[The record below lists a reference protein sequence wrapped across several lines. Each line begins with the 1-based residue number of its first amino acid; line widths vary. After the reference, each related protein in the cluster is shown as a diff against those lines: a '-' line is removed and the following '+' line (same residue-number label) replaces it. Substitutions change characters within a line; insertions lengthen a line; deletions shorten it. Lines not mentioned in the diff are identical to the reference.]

1 MAEYLRT
8 SRAREQIKA
17 KYRNAADLAQAVD
30 PGYNI
35 TPALRM
41 IADAIETV
49 LSRPRHN
56 LLVTTPPQEGKSSLC
71 AVYTPLRALQ
81 LNPNRR
87 IILATY
93 GDSLAEDHSR
103 TCRDIIARHGAGV
116 VDAMT
121 GVAVEDKLGLE
132 LSPSSSKVHSWRI
145 AGARGGMIAVG
156 LGSSITG
163 RAADLFI
170 IDDPYKNM
178 QEADSATHRRRVDEW
193 FASVAQT
200 RLSPEASMIL
210 IQCMTGDTPVLRHD
224 GSETPLRDIRVGD
237 RIATYENGT
246 VTTSTVLNWAS
257 QGSDDVMCIRMK
269 SGRTVRANAR
279 HPFLTSEGTWV
290 RVAELKPGQSLMGI
304 ASGTAPVPQPG
315 ATNLPSARGC
325 ACRTT
330 TRPGGRADTATP
342 PTVAVHGA
350 TSSCASGTAS
360 TTTSTTLSLP
370 LRAADAPSAVALLTR
385 PGCRSTGTDTSAWT
399 TATTPES
406 SEGCSATTATSP
418 SGESAHP
425 TCCEPQPTIWADE
438 IISIEPCGVE
448 EVFDIQVERTE
459 NFIANGL
466 VSHNTR
472 WHPEDLAGQIIAG
485 EQQVEPRY
493 RTWRHINVPAISEA
507 GIYDSLG
514 RGDDEVMVS
523 ARGRTRDEFEQTRRK
538 VGERVWYAL
547 YQGSPRNPAGGLF
560 MRAWFDNTRLP
571 VAPDKTVATVIGI
584 DPADSGEGDETGIV
598 AAALAEDGTVILT
611 EDWSGQMTADE
622 WARRAVMLALN
633 TGAREIA
640 MEAYAS
646 ATTYVS
652 VIKRAW
658 KDIHDEVV
666 AKRTRGN
673 YLSPIEERALSANMP
688 FTIFKWRGRNGADAV
703 GRSSLLRQAFETG
716 KCKTVE
722 NKLAVFEAQAADWQA
737 GQHQPDRVAAALI
750 AHDRIAALS
759 GGRVLMSVPVDG
771 PPTAA
776 PAWLKRRI
784 G

>member
-1 MAEYLRT
+1 MSSTYDPAVISAATRSWQPETRQAMAEYLRT
-8 SRAREQIKA
+8 SRAREQIKT
-17 KYRNAADLAQAVD
+17 KYHNAAELAQAVD
-30 PGYNI
+30 PSYNI

-41 IADAIETV
+41 VADAIETV

-103 TCRDIIARHGAGV
+103 ACRDIITRHGAGV

-121 GVAVEDKLGLE
+121 GVTVEDKLGLE
-132 LSPSSSKVHSWRI
+132 LSPTSSKVHSWRI

-200 RLSPEASMIL
+200 RLSPEASMVL
-210 IQCMTGDTPVLRHD
+210 IQCMTGDTPVLRPN
-224 GSETPLRDIRVGD
+224 GTETPLRNIRVGD

-279 HPFLTSEGTWV
+279 HPFLTSEGAWV

-304 ASGTAPVPQPG
+304 ANGTAP
-315 ATNLPSARGC
+315 
-325 ACRTT
+325 
-330 TRPGGRADTATP
+330 
-342 PTVAVHGA
+342 
-350 TSSCASGTAS
+350 
-360 TTTSTTLSLP
+360 
-370 LRAADAPSAVALLTR
+370 
-385 PGCRSTGTDTSAWT
+385 
-399 TATTPES
+399 
-406 SEGCSATTATSP
+406 
-418 SGESAHP
+418 ESAHP

-493 RTWRHINVPAISEA
+493 RTWRHINVPAISEV

-514 RGDDEVMVS
+514 RNDDEVMVS

-598 AAALAEDGTVILT
+598 AATLAEDGTVILT

>member
-1 MAEYLRT
+1 MSSTYDPAVISAATRSWQPETRQAMAEYLRT
-8 SRAREQIKA
+8 SRAREQIKT
-17 KYRNAADLAQAVD
+17 KYHNAAELAQAVD

-41 IADAIETV
+41 VADAIETV

-103 TCRDIIARHGAGV
+103 ACRDIITRHGAGV

-121 GVAVEDKLGLE
+121 GVTVEDKLGLE
-132 LSPSSSKVHSWRI
+132 LSPTASKIGSWRI

-200 RLSPEASMIL
+200 RLSPEASMVL
-210 IQCMTGDTPVLRHD
+210 IQ
-224 GSETPLRDIRVGD
+224 
-237 RIATYENGT
+237 
-246 VTTSTVLNWAS
+246 
-257 QGSDDVMCIRMK
+257 
-269 SGRTVRANAR
+269 
-279 HPFLTSEGTWV
+279 
-290 RVAELKPGQSLMGI
+290 
-304 ASGTAPVPQPG
+304 
-315 ATNLPSARGC
+315 
-325 ACRTT
+325 
-330 TRPGGRADTATP
+330 
-342 PTVAVHGA
+342 
-350 TSSCASGTAS
+350 
-360 TTTSTTLSLP
+360 
-370 LRAADAPSAVALLTR
+370 
-385 PGCRSTGTDTSAWT
+385 
-399 TATTPES
+399 
-406 SEGCSATTATSP
+406 
-418 SGESAHP
+418 
-425 TCCEPQPTIWADE
+425 
-438 IISIEPCGVE
+438 
-448 EVFDIQVERTE
+448 
-459 NFIANGL
+459 
-466 VSHNTR
+466 TR

-493 RTWRHINVPAISEA
+493 RTWRHINVPAISEV

-514 RGDDEVMVS
+514 RNDDEVMVS

-598 AAALAEDGTVILT
+598 AATLAEDGTVILT

>member
-1 MAEYLRT
+1 MFSTYDPAVISAATRSWQPETRQAMAEYLRT
-8 SRAREQIKA
+8 SRAREQIKT
-17 KYRNAADLAQAVD
+17 KYHNAAELAQAVD

-41 IADAIETV
+41 VADAIETV

-103 TCRDIIARHGAGV
+103 SCRDIITHHGAGV

-121 GVAVEDKLGLE
+121 GVTVEDKLGLE
-132 LSPSSSKVHSWRI
+132 LSPTASKIGSWRI

-200 RLSPEASMIL
+200 RLSPEASMVL
-210 IQCMTGDTPVLRHD
+210 IQCMTGDTPVLRPD

-279 HPFLTSEGTWV
+279 HPFLTSEGAWV

-304 ASGTAPVPQPG
+304 ANGTAP
-315 ATNLPSARGC
+315 
-325 ACRTT
+325 
-330 TRPGGRADTATP
+330 
-342 PTVAVHGA
+342 
-350 TSSCASGTAS
+350 
-360 TTTSTTLSLP
+360 
-370 LRAADAPSAVALLTR
+370 
-385 PGCRSTGTDTSAWT
+385 
-399 TATTPES
+399 
-406 SEGCSATTATSP
+406 
-418 SGESAHP
+418 ESAHP

-514 RGDDEVMVS
+514 RNDDEVMVS

-598 AAALAEDGTVILT
+598 AATLAEDGTVILT